1 MIETRELTRREQLEW
16 LLSFL
21 LEQKEILESQIET
34 TEMELKLE
42 RKKENGNNTIKRQ
55 ENWN

>member
-1 MIETRELTRREQLEW
+1 MSDVVETRPLTRREQLEW
-16 LLSFL
+16 MLSFL

-42 RKKENGNNTIKRQ
+42 RKKENEK
-55 ENWN
+55 

>member
-1 MIETRELTRREQLEW
+1 MIKTRELTRREQLEW